1 VRVYRAG
8 DRLTHATGALPSPAT
23 RLLARS
29 HKESHL
35 MTVPAVGRRIDP
47 RGHRFSAGL
56 SAVLLTVALALD
68 LSWVVPLMGLA
79 LGVSAAFG
87 TRYWVLGRAW
97 PPVRRALRLGP
108 PRELEH
114 EYPPR
119 FAQAM
124 GATFLALGGTL
135 LALDVTPAGWAPV
148 VAVIGLQALLAAT
161 GFCLGCR
168 LFFMRWLAPDLFARA
183 IGRGVPREPLVRLP
197 RR

>member
-1 VRVYRAG
+1 VT
-8 DRLTHATGALPSPAT
+8 DITP
-23 RLLARS
+23 
-29 HKESHL
+29 
-35 MTVPAVGRRIDP
+35 GRRIDP

-56 SAVLLTVALALD
+56 SAVLLLLAFATD
-68 LSWVVPLMGLA
+68 STWAVPLIGLA

-97 PPVRRALRLGP
+97 PPARRILRLGP

-124 GATFLALGGTL
+124 GATFLGIGAAL
-135 LALDVTPAGWAPV
+135 LAVGVVPWGWV
-148 VAVIGLQALLAAT
+148 LVGAVIALQVLLAAT

-168 LFFMRWLAPDLFARA
+168 LFFVRWIVPDLFARA
-183 IGRGVPREPLVRLP
+183 IGRGATREVLVRVRP
-197 RR
+197 R